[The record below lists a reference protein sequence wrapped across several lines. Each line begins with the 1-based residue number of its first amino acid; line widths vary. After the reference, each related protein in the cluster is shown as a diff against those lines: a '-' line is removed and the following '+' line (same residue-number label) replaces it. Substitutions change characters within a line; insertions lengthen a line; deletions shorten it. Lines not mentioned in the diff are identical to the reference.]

1 MQDYATD
8 GAWPE
13 GPHYWSYA
21 TKYVLA
27 TIECLL
33 SATGGDYGHMEA
45 PGVNVTALFALQTY
59 ATPSGFL
66 FNYGDTN
73 EVSLPASLPP
83 CLPAACLLVYLSI
96 ESVHV

>member
-1 MQDYATD
+1 MGGRSSLSAEGFPHALRDYGPAND

-33 SATGGDYGHMEA
+33 SATGSDYGHREA
-45 PGVNVTALFALQTY
+45 PGVNVTAMFALQVTLY
-59 ATPSGFL
+59 S
-66 FNYGDTN
+66 
-73 EVSLPASLPP
+73 VS
-83 CLPAACLLVYLSI
+83 
-96 ESVHV
+96 